1 MDKNSIIGFVLLVLL
16 GGGYIFYNNY
26 ESEKYQEYRKQVVAD
41 SLEKVEQML
50 PAAPPTTPE
59 GDSLNLLDTV
69 QNAFQGRA
77 SIVSLHNEKI
87 KLDFSTQGG
96 YPVAAALD
104 SFTTYHGKDSLY
116 LFNGQENELSFELP
130 YEGKILTTKNLYFQ
144 PESTTTASG
153 DQQLRMVSDL
163 GGGKQIILEY
173 TLPKESYVMKA
184 NFRAIGFQNELSKAS
199 EIPMTWVTKAERTE
213 KDVTNERLNFQ
224 NHFTFADG
232 DHDYF
237 TIERTNEET
246 LEESVKW
253 FGVRTHFFNST
264 IIADQ
269 TFKNGNYVGTINK
282 EDTTHIGINKTTL
295 NIASQASN
303 DFSFG
308 FQWLISPNQYKLLK
322 SFDLGLDE
330 MVQLGVGPFA
340 FVKYISKW
348 LIIPLFDFLS
358 QFTTSFGWII
368 ILMTIIIRL
377 VLSFFTYKSQ
387 KSTAKMRVLKPEIDA
402 LKAKYGDNQQ
412 QIGIE
417 QMKLYKSA
425 GVNPMGGCLPMLLQ
439 MPFLLAM
446 YYFFPNAIGLRQSE
460 FLWSNDL
467 STYDSIMDLPFKI
480 PFYGDHISL
489 FTILMAATSFFLA
502 FYSQKSNPA
511 GAEMNNPMI
520 KYMPFI
526 MPLMFLPWF
535 NNMAAGLTFY
545 YTLSNIFSILQ
556 QFVIQKFLIDEDK
569 ILKQINENKL
579 KPKNTTS
586 KWQQRL
592 EQMQKMQAEQ
602 MKQKK

>member
-1 MDKNSIIGFVLLVLL
+1 MDKNSIIGFVLLILL

-26 ESEKYQEYRKQVVAD
+26 EQSQYQEHRKQVIAD
-41 SLEKVEQML
+41 SLAKVEQMM
-50 PAAPPTTPE
+50 PAPTPNIPE
-59 GDSLNLLDTV
+59 GDSINLLDTI
-69 QNAFQGRA
+69 QNAFVGRA
-77 SIVSLHNEKI
+77 SDVVLHNEKI
-87 KLDFSTQGG
+87 KLTFSTQGG
-96 YPVAAALD
+96 YPTSAALD

-116 LFNGQENELSFELP
+116 VFNGKENELSIELP
-130 YEGKILTTKNLYFQ
+130 YEGKILTTKTLFFNSETNTL
-144 PESTTTASG
+144 ANG
-153 DQQLRMVSDL
+153 DQQLKMISDL
-163 GGGKQIILEY
+163 GKGKQVILEY
-173 TLPKESYVMKA
+173 TLPKDSYILKSNIRV
-184 NFRAIGFQNELSKAS
+184 IGFQNELAKTQD
-199 EIPMTWVTKAERTE
+199 IPMTWVTKAERTE
-213 KDVTNERLNFQ
+213 KDVMNERLNFQ

-237 TIERTNEET
+237 TIERTNEEK
-246 LEESVKW
+246 LEEPVKW

-269 TFKNGNYVGTINK
+269 PFKNGAYVGTINAD
-282 EDTTHIGINKTTL
+282 DTSHIGINKTTL
-295 NIASQASN
+295 NITAQATN

-308 FQWLISPNQYKLLK
+308 FQWLISPNEYKLLK
-322 SFDLGLDE
+322 SFDAGLDE
-330 MVQLGVGPFA
+330 MVQLGFGPFA

-358 QFTTSFGWII
+358 QYTTSFGWII

-377 VLSFFTYKSQ
+377 ALSFFTYKSQ

-446 YYFFPNAIGLRQSE
+446 YYFFPNAVGLRQSE
-460 FLWSNDL
+460 FLWSSDL
-467 STYDSIMDLPFKI
+467 STYDSIFDLPFKI

-489 FTILMAATSFFLA
+489 FTLLMAASSFILA
-502 FYSQKSNPA
+502 IYSQKNNPA

-520 KYMPFI
+520 KYMPYI

-545 YTLSNIFSILQ
+545 YTLSNIFSIIQ

-569 ILKQINENKL
+569 ILKTINENKL
-579 KPKNTTS
+579 KPKNNTS

-592 EQMQKMQAEQ
+592 EQMQQMQAEQ
-602 MKQKK
+602 MKNKK